1 MNPVENAVHNF
12 VSTIGDKHVVVA
24 YSGGVDSQALLFALY
39 KKLGKDR
46 ITAVHINHGNT
57 DYDDDWEDFC
67 NTFCNAYDI
76 NLEVFQLELGIG
88 HSNFEAVSRDYRYTA
103 LKTTAE
109 SLDNAVV
116 VTGHHMD
123 DQAETIILRL
133 MRGAGV
139 DGLAGIPVE
148 RALGKAKV
156 VRPFLSVPKSELIKY
171 CECQGISWY
180 HDVTNLSTE
189 HDRNFI
195 RLNILPVLS
204 SRWPSA
210 VDAICQT
217 AEHCSVAAK
226 RLKNN
231 TKELYTKCDSGAGT
245 LLLDPFKNELTRAE
259 QCDVVRMFFTKCGLN
274 YPNKRIL
281 RVIIDEVIHSD
292 LSRTNASL
300 QTARFKCK
308 RTKIGGKYQL
318 VLQVY

>member
-1 MNPVENAVHNF
+1 MISVDNAVRDF
-12 VSTIGDKHVVVA
+12 VSGIGSKHVVVA
-24 YSGGVDSQALLFALY
+24 YSGGVDSQALLFSLF
-39 KKLGKDR
+39 KVLGKER

-57 DYDDDWEDFC
+57 EYDDDWEDFC
-67 NTFCNAYDI
+67 YTFCNAYGI
-76 NLEVFQLELGIG
+76 NFIARRFELGVG
-88 HSNFEAVSRDYRYTA
+88 HSNFEAVSREYRYNA
-103 LKTTAE
+103 LKDVAE
-109 SLDNAVV
+109 AHDNAIV

-139 DGLAGIPVE
+139 DGLSGIPKV
-148 RALGKAKV
+148 RSLGSASV
-156 VRPFLSVPKSELIKY
+156 ARPFIDVPKTALLGY
-171 CECQGISWY
+171 CEQHGISWY

-189 HDRNFI
+189 HDRNYI
-195 RLNILPVLS
+195 RLNVLPMLLT
-204 SRWPSA
+204 RWPNA

-217 AEHCSVAAK
+217 AEHCTVAAK

-231 TKELYTKCDSGAGT
+231 TKELYDKCDSGAGT
-245 LLLDPFKNELTRAE
+245 LLLDPFKHELTRAE
-259 QCDVVRMFFTKCGLN
+259 QCDVVRMFFTKCGLT

-300 QTARFKCK
+300 QTSRYKCK

-318 VLQVY
+318 VLQIY

>member
-1 MNPVENAVHNF
+1 MISVENAVHEF
-12 VSTIGDKHVVVA
+12 VSTIGNKHVVVA
-24 YSGGVDSQALLFALY
+24 YSGGVDSQALLFALFNE
-39 KKLGKDR
+39 LGTER

-67 NTFCNAYDI
+67 STFCNAYGI
-76 NLEVFQLELGIG
+76 NFIAYRLELGSG
-88 HSNFEAVSRDYRYTA
+88 HSNFEAVSREYRYNA

-109 SLDNAVV
+109 AKGNAIV

-123 DQAETIILRL
+123 DQAETILLRL

-139 DGLAGIPVE
+139 DGLSGIP
-148 RALGKAKV
+148 RLRDLGSASV
-156 VRPFLSVPKSELIKY
+156 ARPFIDVPKSALVGY
-171 CECQGISWY
+171 CEQRGISWY

-189 HDRNFI
+189 HDRNYI
-195 RLNILPVLS
+195 RLNVLPALVA
-204 SRWPSA
+204 RWPNA

-217 AEHCSVAAK
+217 ATHCEVAAK
-226 RLKNN
+226 RLKKN
-231 TKELYTKCDSGAGT
+231 TKELYAKCDSGAGT
-245 LLLDPFKNELTRAE
+245 LLLEPFKNGLTRAE

-274 YPNKRIL
+274 YPNKRVL

-300 QTARFKCK
+300 QTSRFKCK

-318 VLQVY
+318 VLQIY